1 MNLFTEAA
9 GFGFGK
15 FLHVMPRTRDLALRS
30 YSQER
35 RDSVG
40 RSFGQL
46 YSLGRL
52 PRRVY
57 DEGKN

>member
-40 RSFGQL
+40 RSFGQI

-52 PRRVY
+52 FCRY
-57 DEGKN
+57 MTGGK